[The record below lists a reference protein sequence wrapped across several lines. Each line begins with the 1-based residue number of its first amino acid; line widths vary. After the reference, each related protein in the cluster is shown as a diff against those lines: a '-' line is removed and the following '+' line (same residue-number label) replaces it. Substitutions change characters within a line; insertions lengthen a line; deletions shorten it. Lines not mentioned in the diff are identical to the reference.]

1 MPRRR
6 WQICSFLFFLRME
19 QAKERVAF
27 KEKEGQRRKLQ
38 LGHKD
43 KSSTKNG
50 HLLTLLSHWKE
61 DSKFLSFSDF
71 SAFVKFGDTRLLS
84 LSISSLI
91 NTKSFPFWNLVL
103 LRTLILVISPCFTF
117 CVFLDP
123 YVLGSC

>member
-1 MPRRR
+1 
-6 WQICSFLFFLRME
+6 
-19 QAKERVAF
+19 VAF

-103 LRTLILVISPCFTF
+103 LRTLILVISPCF
-117 CVFLDP
+117 
-123 YVLGSC
+123 